1 MKGGLAGGGE
11 LLDECLQDLDNDTS
25 NEQDI
30 SHIENM
36 SYLTRGQPR
45 DYYDR
50 LGGSL
55 KIHFVE
61 NLSRRLRQEIP
72 IHPTYLPL

>member
-1 MKGGLAGGGE
+1 VE
-11 LLDECLQDLDNDTS
+11 VSCLQDLDNDTS
-25 NEQDI
+25 NENDI

-36 SYLTRGQPR
+36 SYLTRGRPR

-55 KIHFVE
+55 KIRFVE

-72 IHPTYLPL
+72 IHPTYPPL